1 MAGRAYA
8 GRGGGGGGWMGIF
21 GGGSAAPPA
30 AGRKQAMMEDEF
42 GGPID
47 DAERLAVAR
56 RYSPDWGFDQT
67 AGAVT
72 DPTRFAG
79 YSARSSVVSSARSF
93 WDTEYAN
100 RVGVLT
106 DSISPEKRREMI
118 DSQRRRQFMVSSRR
132 FIEKIKSQPPMSAA
146 ERKRAQQRLYS
157 ARAQA
162 PARVYA

>member
-1 MAGRAYA
+1 
-8 GRGGGGGGWMGIF
+8 
-21 GGGSAAPPA
+21 
-30 AGRKQAMMEDEF
+30 MMEDEF

-47 DAERLAVAR
+47 VAERLAVAR
-56 RYSPDWGFDQT
+56 CYSPDWGFDQA